1 MPFTQEMELNPE
13 LGGHGQLLSCPP
25 SPRTSLKSP
34 FLQSRLSWATTQ
46 PGLRSSHPPQQ
57 WPSLALHGSQGK
69 VTQGD
74 LCAEC
79 SGVVWAGEG
88 FPPPRGTGGAR
99 DWQSHSDGRPRLSWP
114 VRVQPVPPENSSLL
128 AAMRPRRP
136 RPQLSRLPCAG
147 QVLDERSPGPF
158 LLQASINV
166 GVSKRIL
173 QAGLLSPFCLWGVE

>member
-34 FLQSRLSWATTQ
+34 FFQSRLSWATTQ

-57 WPSLALHGSQGK
+57 WPSLALHGSQGR
-69 VTQGD
+69 VTLGD

-88 FPPPRGTGGAR
+88 FPPTPGG
-99 DWQSHSDGRPRLSWP
+99 G
-114 VRVQPVPPENSSLL
+114 
-128 AAMRPRRP
+128 RRP
-136 RPQLSRLPCAG
+136 
-147 QVLDERSPGPF
+147 
-158 LLQASINV
+158 
-166 GVSKRIL
+166 
-173 QAGLLSPFCLWGVE
+173 